1 MTSRPRIGEGG
12 TGAGRANDII
22 VALQHGRSGAPDR
35 HQERSM
41 SLAEQRRDP
50 GTDLM
55 TLMEAAR
62 TAADALLNDAV
73 IRVRERV
80 SVNGRSDAGLIDREQ
95 PATHGLAWFATY
107 AEAIRQLGSYT
118 ERMSR
123 NGRLGET
130 EERLVRIGA
139 GGILAPRA
147 RGTPLKPGGDVRA
160 GPSVLDGPRV

>member
-1 MTSRPRIGEGG
+1 
-12 TGAGRANDII
+12 
-22 VALQHGRSGAPDR
+22 
-35 HQERSM
+35 M
-41 SLAEQRRDP
+41 SLAEQRTHP

-62 TAADALLNDAV
+62 AAADALLNDAV

-95 PATHGLAWFATY
+95 RATHGLAWFATY
-107 AEAIRQLGSYT
+107 AEAIRQLASYT

-130 EERLVRIGA
+130 EELLVRIGEYQA
-139 GGILAPRA
+139 GSDPLAA
-147 RGTPLKPGGDVRA
+147 R
-160 GPSVLDGPRV
+160 